1 MSDHKITYIYN
12 AGREE
17 CRIDGED
24 IETFFE
30 KNSSVHEHIRR
41 NILLATRNF
50 QFRVQTFIKTVVHN
64 RMSELR
70 VKYHSFRTEFQM
82 RGKVSVTVTV
92 YSVMICLT
100 INLLF
105 LQVLHTFMV
114 SYSWT

>member
-1 MSDHKITYIYN
+1 MIHIRYSENFTAFLSNHNVTYIYN
-12 AGREE
+12 AGNEE
-17 CRIDGED
+17 CRIDGEN

-64 RMSELR
+64 KMSELR

-82 RGKVSVTVTV
+82 RGKVFVTVTV
-92 YSVMICLT
+92 YSVMI
-100 INLLF
+100 
-105 LQVLHTFMV
+105 
-114 SYSWT
+114 

>member
-1 MSDHKITYIYN
+1 MSDHNVTYVYN

-64 RMSELR
+64 KMSQLR

-82 RGKVSVTVTV
+82 RGK
-92 YSVMICLT
+92 
-100 INLLF
+100 INVNVNRKSKNIFQKMSFKVLLI
-105 LQVLHTFMV
+105 FML
-114 SYSWT
+114 SCSWI

>member
-1 MSDHKITYIYN
+1 MINIRYSENFTAFLSNHNVTYIYN
-12 AGREE
+12 AGNEE
-17 CRIDGED
+17 CRIDGEN

-64 RMSELR
+64 KMSELR

-82 RGKVSVTVTV
+82 RGKISVTVNPK
-92 YSVMICLT
+92 I
-100 INLLF
+100 I
-105 LQVLHTFMV
+105 LQ
-114 SYSWT
+114 